1 MIQHKIIENK
11 ELVYHFPW
19 MLKLILISSTTECQS
34 LNLYIHHTMCN
45 TCIYISG
52 YTSS

>member
-19 MLKLILISSTTECQS
+19 MLKLISSTTECQKFEF
-34 LNLYIHHTMCN
+34 
-45 TCIYISG
+45 IY
-52 YTSS
+52 SSHNV